1 MARGKIVIYSLDN
14 TAASLI
20 AEVVAASCRKV
31 ICCHTADQTVAT
43 CLREEPDL
51 VIILLI
57 TPFMDGSELIRRIRH
72 SNRRRPPIYVI
83 SWQQSEQTV
92 LSLLEC
98 GVDQYL
104 TFPICM
110 GRLRGKAFEQMKTG
124 DGQ

>member
-1 MARGKIVIYSLDN
+1 MAQGKIVIYSPSSA
-14 TAASLI
+14 TAGLI
-20 AEVVAASCRKV
+20 AEVVAESCRKV
-31 ICCHTADQTVAT
+31 ICCLTADQTVAT
-43 CLREEPDL
+43 CQREEPDL

-57 TPFMDGSELIRRIRH
+57 TPFMSGSDLVRRIRH
-72 SNRRRPPIYVI
+72 IDKCRPPIYVI

-110 GRLRGKAFEQMKTG
+110 GRLRGKAIEQLKTERP
-124 DGQ
+124 Q